1 MRTTMIDRIRR
12 ALPLL
17 SLAAAA
23 LSGGCAGSDESGP
36 VAPPVTV
43 ATPEV
48 RDVLN
53 YGEYTGTTRAVAS
66 VVVRARVPGVLEEV
80 RFAPAADIREDQ
92 VLFVI
97 EQTQYEAARDQA
109 RAGVR
114 SAEADLALAESNLE
128 RVRIAIETEAVS
140 EQDLDRAE
148 AEREAAEAAVL
159 SARARLTDAERNY
172 SYTLVRSPVAGQVG
186 RNLVDVGNLVG
197 AGEATALTTVNTL
210 DPIYVYFN
218 VPESGVLAYLEGRRE
233 MEAGHVDP
241 ETTEQVGKVFVGT
254 ANESGFPHEGRI
266 DFIGNTVDPS
276 TGTIELRGVL
286 PNEDRS
292 LFPGLFVRIR
302 VPGRMRPDAVLVEEA
317 AVGTDLGGK
326 YVMVVDQGGVVEQ
339 RYVDLGQVQED
350 GTVVVLSGLE
360 PEERYIVNGLLRA
373 RPGLPVTPL
382 TREQAEEMERRQ
394 AGAVEGGS

>member
-1 MRTTMIDRIRR
+1 M
-12 ALPLL
+12 
-17 SLAAAA
+17 
-23 LSGGCAGSDESGP
+23 
-36 VAPPVTV
+36 PP
-43 ATPEV
+43 
-48 RDVLN
+48 
-53 YGEYTGTTRAVAS
+53 
-66 VVVRARVPGVLEEV
+66 
-80 RFAPAADIREDQ
+80 
-92 VLFVI
+92 
-97 EQTQYEAARDQA
+97 
-109 RAGVR
+109 
-114 SAEADLALAESNLE
+114 
-128 RVRIAIETEAVS
+128 
-140 EQDLDRAE
+140 
-148 AEREAAEAAVL
+148 
-159 SARARLTDAERNY
+159 
-172 SYTLVRSPVAGQVG
+172 
-186 RNLVDVGNLVG
+186 
-197 AGEATALTTVNTL
+197 
-210 DPIYVYFN
+210 
-218 VPESGVLAYLEGRRE
+218 
-233 MEAGHVDP
+233 
-241 ETTEQVGKVFVGT
+241 FVGT

>member
-1 MRTTMIDRIRR
+1 MIQLARR
-12 ALPLL
+12 AVSPAVAGLALL
-17 SLAAAA
+17 AVAC
-23 LSGGCAGSDESGP
+23 GGGEQAGP
-36 VAPPVTV
+36 PAPPVTV
-43 ATPEV
+43 ATPLV
-48 RDVLN
+48 RDVLS
-53 YGEYTGTTRAVAS
+53 YGEFTGTTRAVAS
-66 VVVRARVPGVLEEV
+66 VVVRARVPGILEEV
-80 RFAPAADIREDQ
+80 RFAPAADVREGQ

-114 SAEADLALAESNLE
+114 SAEADLALATSNLE
-128 RVRIAIETEAVS
+128 RVQIAIVTEAVS

-159 SARARLTDAERNY
+159 SARARLEDAERNY
-172 SYTLVRSPVAGQVG
+172 SYTLVRSPIAGQVG

-218 VPESGVLAYLEGRRE
+218 APESGVLAYLEGRRE
-233 MEAGHVDP
+233 MEAGQVDP

-286 PNEDRS
+286 TNEDRS

-326 YVMVVDQGGVVEQ
+326 YVMVVDQAGVVEQ

-360 PEERYIVNGLLRA
+360 PGERYIVNGLLRA

-382 TREQAEEMERRQ
+382 TREQAAEMERRQ
-394 AGAVEGGS
+394 AGAGAGGS

>member
-1 MRTTMIDRIRR
+1 MTRFARR
-12 ALPLL
+12 AIPLAVS
-17 SLAAAA
+17 SLATFGAAC
-23 LSGGCAGSDESGP
+23 GGAEEAGP
-36 VAPPVTV
+36 PAPPVTV

-48 RDVLN
+48 RDVLT
-53 YGEYTGTTRAVAS
+53 YGEFTGTTRAVAS

-80 RFAPAADIREDQ
+80 RFTPGADVREGEI
-92 VLFVI
+92 LFVI
-97 EQTQYEAARDQA
+97 EQTQYDAARDQA
-109 RAGVR
+109 RAAVR

-140 EQDLDRAE
+140 EQDLDKAE

-159 SARARLTDAERNY
+159 AARARLTDAERNY

-197 AGEATALTTVNTL
+197 QGEATSLTTVNTL

-218 VPESGVLAYLEGRRE
+218 APESAVLAFLAGRRE
-233 MEAGHVDP
+233 VEEGTVDP
-241 ETTEQVGKVFVGT
+241 AMMEEIGKLFVGT
-254 ANESGFPHEGRI
+254 AEESGFPHEGRI
-266 DFIGNTVDPS
+266 DFIGNTVDPA

-286 PNEDRS
+286 PNGERS

-302 VPGRMRPDAVLVEEA
+302 VPGRMRPGAVLVEEA

-326 YVMVVDQGGVVEQ
+326 YVMVVGEGGIVEQ
-339 RYVDLGQVQED
+339 RSVELGQLQGD
-350 GTVVVLSGLE
+350 GTIVVDTGLE
-360 PEERYIVNGLLRA
+360 PGESYIVNGLLRA

-382 TREQAEEMERRQ
+382 TREQAAEIERRQ
-394 AGAVEGGS
+394 AGAPDGES